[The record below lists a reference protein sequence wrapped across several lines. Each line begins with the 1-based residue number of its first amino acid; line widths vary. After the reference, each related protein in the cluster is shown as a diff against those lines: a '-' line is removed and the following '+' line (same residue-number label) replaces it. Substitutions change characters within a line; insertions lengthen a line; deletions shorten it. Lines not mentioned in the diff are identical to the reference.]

1 MCRFTPQNWQ
11 PETTFQRVV
20 TTACS
25 PPHHV
30 RFTDLW
36 TRCSPFRWQA
46 MPSLPSSS
54 RAYLEAKEDLK
65 KSEEELIQLLRG
77 AEASHMTRREKRGA
91 DSGDASPVAEA
102 HTPQRHPTEISL
114 AKRRNAVST
123 PIRHIHR
130 HLHRTPRRPATPVR
144 YNIQPSPAVAVSV
157 IC

>member
-1 MCRFTPQNWQ
+1 MASVFVFCIIIIMCRFTPQNWQ

-36 TRCSPFRWQA
+36 TRCSPYRWQA

-54 RAYLEAKEDLK
+54 R
-65 KSEEELIQLLRG
+65 G
-77 AEASHMTRREKRGA
+77 AEASHMTRRERRGA
-91 DSGDASPVAEA
+91 DSGDASPEAEA
-102 HTPQRHPTEISL
+102 HTPQRHPAEISL

-123 PIRHIHR
+123 PLRHIHRHIHR
-130 HLHRTPRRPATPVR
+130 HLHLLIGGLLPLLDVT
-144 YNIQPSPAVAVSV
+144 YNLFQLWL
-157 IC
+157 